1 MKVLKFILK
10 WGFFFSIWI
19 AIFSAIALFYYFQGL
34 PTLNDLEKEAGKQL
48 VKINYSNDNLIAN
61 RGDIYAN
68 KTGYYELPQHLVNAV
83 VAIEDR
89 RFFSHIGIDVFGIA
103 RAFYAN
109 QKAGRV
115 VQGGS
120 TITQQ
125 LAKMLFLSPNRT
137 LKRKIQEILL
147 AIQLERH
154 FVKEQIISFY
164 LNRAY
169 FGSGNYG
176 VASAAK
182 YYFSKD
188 VAQLNLNESAMLA
201 GILKS
206 PTRYSPKNN
215 RRRSEKRANIV
226 INAMIDAGFLG
237 QQDISQLSDDP
248 HYVSYR
254 AQRFYF
260 ADFAYQQFDD
270 FLDYENDP
278 KNALSITTTLNER
291 IQSKLEDSLAKFIE
305 KNHKKLGKSQI
316 AILVMQ
322 RDGAILAMSG
332 GNDYQKTQYNR
343 AVKSKRQA
351 GSAFKTFTYL
361 AAFEKGLQLDDLFED
376 EEINIGSW
384 VPKNYNKKYHGQVD
398 TKQAFA
404 HSLNSVAIK
413 IGRKVGEEAVI
424 DMAYKMGITSKIAK
438 NDPTITLGTSE
449 VTLLEMV
456 RSYATIAND
465 GSPVIPYF
473 ITKIEN
479 ELGNKLYKRQSSGFG
494 PIISQESLYNIKEV
508 LRAAVKSGTGRNA
521 NVEDNIYGKTGT
533 SQNFRDAWFI
543 GFDDRFVIGVWIGND
558 DNSPTNKITG
568 GSLPAKLFGQIIDR
582 I

>member
-1 MKVLKFILK
+1 MKALKFILK

-19 AIFSAIALFYYFQGL
+19 AVFSTIAVFYYFQGL
-34 PTLNDLEKEAGKQL
+34 PTLDDLEKETGKQL

-61 RGDIYAN
+61 RGEIYSSGSN
-68 KTGYYELPQHLVNAV
+68 YYELPQSLIDAV

-109 QKAGRV
+109 QRAGRV

-125 LAKMLFLSPNRT
+125 LAKMLFLSPDRT
-137 LKRKIQEILL
+137 VKRKIQEILL

-176 VASAAK
+176 VAAAAK

-215 RRRSEKRANIV
+215 RKRSENRANVV
-226 INAMIDAGFLG
+226 IGAMIDAGFLG
-237 QQDISQLSDDP
+237 QKDISSLNQDP
-248 HYVSYR
+248 RYVSYR

-260 ADFAYQQFDD
+260 ADYAYKQFDD
-270 FLDYENDP
+270 FLEKKNDEGS
-278 KNALSITTTLNER
+278 ALTVTTTLNET
-291 IQSKLEDSLAKFIE
+291 IQRKLEESLAKFIE
-305 KNHKKLGKSQI
+305 SNHKKLGKSQI
-316 AILVMQ
+316 AIMVMQ
-322 RDGAILAMSG
+322 KDGAILAMSG
-332 GNDYQKTQYNR
+332 GNDYQKSQYNR
-343 AVKSKRQA
+343 AIYAKRQS
-351 GSAFKTFTYL
+351 GSAFKTFVYL
-361 AAFEKGLQLDDLFED
+361 AAFERGLQIDDIFED
-376 EEINIGSW
+376 KEISVGSW
-384 VPKNYNKKYHGQVD
+384 KPENYNERYHGEVD
-398 TKQAFA
+398 TKRAFA
-404 HSLNSVAIK
+404 DSLNSVAVQ
-413 IGRKVGEEAVI
+413 IGMKVGEDSIIE
-424 DMAYKMGITSKIAK
+424 MARKMGIISKIAK
-438 NDPTITLGTSE
+438 DDPTITLGTSE
-449 VTLLEMV
+449 VTLLEMTAA
-456 RSYATIAND
+456 YATIAN
-465 GSPVIPYF
+465 GGAPVIPYF
-473 ITKIEN
+473 ITKIKN
-479 ELGNKLYKRQSSGFG
+479 DVSLELYVRRSSGFG
-494 PIISQESLYNIKEV
+494 RVISRDAIANIKES
-508 LRAAVKSGTGRNA
+508 LREVVKSGTGRNA

-533 SQNFRDAWFI
+533 SQNFRDAWFV
-543 GFDDRFVIGVWIGND
+543 GFDDRYVIGVWIGND

-568 GSLPAKLFGQIIDR
+568 GSLPAKIFGKIIDR